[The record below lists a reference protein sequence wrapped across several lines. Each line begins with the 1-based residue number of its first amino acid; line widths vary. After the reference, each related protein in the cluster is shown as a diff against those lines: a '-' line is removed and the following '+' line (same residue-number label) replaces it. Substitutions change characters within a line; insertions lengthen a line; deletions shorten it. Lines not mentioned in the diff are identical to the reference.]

1 MQEKN
6 TNKKMVEAME
16 FFDEDNKPS
25 LDEMLKINEQMI
37 QSSKNK
43 KQSATSHPN
52 NQQQYIPIKPFPN
65 FREKQLD
72 VVTPIINTGIPQSV
86 VKPSA
91 NNCPQIIPP
100 QIIQDVVVESK
111 KTKTNGLTAYDVAS
125 TFKKQVPLFFLGK
138 SARMYNG
145 CFYFKASE
153 LDVRR
158 MIRRT
163 CAREVVPVGT
173 SNFVKQV
180 YDALLLEPDLIAE
193 VLPECHSISFL
204 DGVYDLK
211 SGVFYNHSPN
221 IFTSYIVN
229 GRYRVLNNHCPIFD
243 EFLNDITGGDIGIKQ
258 RIWEMIGY
266 IISPDMNAKKFFVLQ
281 GCGNSGKSVLSD
293 FIRGLF
299 NPEAVFSLDVHDLNQ
314 RFAVA
319 ELEGKAVCISPDLPS
334 GPLDNICASKI
345 KQLSGNDIVSADVRY
360 EGRTEFRCTA
370 KFVLATNH
378 ALLIKENDP
387 PFFDRAV
394 AIPFLN
400 TIPVEKRDPLLL
412 EKLKY
417 EQSVIIKKALEAYFR
432 LRENHYIFSGNYELN
447 SAQVLYQNN
456 DIGADVKSAIYSF
469 LRNEFV
475 ACDESGVFTQDAYN
489 AFVNKYGFIH
499 INLFSPNFAHYAE
512 EIFRAQKA
520 RARQEGN
527 KNPISYIKGIKFKE
541 VQL

>member
-1 MQEKN
+1 MSNNSNDNNLIEA
-6 TNKKMVEAME
+6 VE
-16 FFDEDNKPS
+16 FYDEDSKPS

-43 KQSATSHPN
+43 NQSATSHPN

-72 VVTPIINTGIPQSV
+72 VVTPIINTGIPQPV

-100 QIIQDVVVESK
+100 QIIQDVVVETK

-145 CFYFKASE
+145 LFYFKASE

-180 YDALLLEPDLIAE
+180 YDALVLEPDLIAE
-193 VLPECHSISFL
+193 VLPECHSISFI

-221 IFTSYIVN
+221 IFTSYIVD

-243 EFLNDITGGDIGIKQ
+243 KFLDDITGGNIGIKQ
-258 RIWEMIGY
+258 RIWEMLGY
-266 IISPDMNAKKFFVLQ
+266 IISPDMSAKKFFVLQ

-334 GPLDNICASKI
+334 GPLDNICTSKL
-345 KQLSGNDIVSADVRY
+345 KQLSGNDIISADVRY

-378 ALLIKENDP
+378 PLLTKESDQA
-387 PFFDRAV
+387 FVDRIV
-394 AIPFLN
+394 AIPFLY
-400 TIPVEKRDPLLL
+400 TTPIEKRDPLLL
-412 EKLKY
+412 EKLRY
-417 EQSVIIKKALEAYFR
+417 EQSVIINKALDAYLK
-432 LRENHYIFSGNYELN
+432 LRERHYVFSGDYELN

-456 DIGADVKSAIYSF
+456 DIVVDVKSAIYSF
-469 LRNEFV
+469 LRNGFIVCE
-475 ACDESGVFTQDAYN
+475 ESGVFTQEAYE
-489 AFVNKYGFIH
+489 AFVSQYGSIH
-499 INLFSPNFAHYAE
+499 INLFSQNFAHYAG
-512 EIFRAQKA
+512 EIFGAKKSRS
-520 RARQEGN
+520 RQDGD
-527 KNPISYIKGIKFKE
+527 KNPTSYIKGIKFKE
-541 VQL
+541 VQ

>member
-1 MQEKN
+1 MKN
-6 TNKKMVEAME
+6 NLNDNNLIEAME
-16 FFDEDNKPS
+16 FFDKDNKPS
-25 LDEMLKINEQMI
+25 LNEIVKINEQMV
-37 QSSKNK
+37 QASKAKN
-43 KQSATSHPN
+43 QLTTPQHES
-52 NQQQYIPIKPFPN
+52 QQQNIPIKPFPD
-65 FREKQLD
+65 FRKNKID
-72 VVTPIINTGIPQSV
+72 VVTPTTNNEIPQPV
-86 VKPSA
+86 VKSPS
-91 NNCPQIIPP
+91 NDCPQIIPP
-100 QIIQDVVVESK
+100 QIIQDVVVETK
-111 KTKTNGLTAYDVAS
+111 KTKTNGLTAYDVAG
-125 TFKKQVPLFFLGK
+125 TFKKQVPLLFLGK

-145 CFYFKASE
+145 YFYFKASE

-180 YDALLLEPDLIAE
+180 YDALVLEPDLIAE

-243 EFLNDITGGDIGIKQ
+243 KFLDDITGCDRGIKQ

-266 IISPDMNAKKFFVLQ
+266 IISPDMSAKKFFVLQ

-334 GPLDNICASKI
+334 GPLDNICTSKL
-345 KQLSGNDIVSADVRY
+345 KQLSGNDIISADVRY

-378 ALLIKENDP
+378 PLLTKESDQA
-387 PFFDRAV
+387 FVDRIV
-394 AIPFLN
+394 AIPFLY
-400 TIPVEKRDPLLL
+400 TTPIEKRDPLLL
-412 EKLKY
+412 EKLRY
-417 EQSVIIKKALEAYFR
+417 EQSIIINKALDAYLK
-432 LRENHYIFSGNYELN
+432 LRERHYVFSGDYELN

-456 DIGADVKSAIYSF
+456 DIVVDVKSAIYSF
-469 LRNEFV
+469 LRNGFV
-475 ACDESGVFTQDAYN
+475 VCEESGVFTQDAYE
-489 AFVNKYGFIH
+489 AFVSQYGSIH
-499 INLFSPNFAHYAE
+499 INLFSQNFAHYAG
-512 EIFRAQKA
+512 EIFGAKKA
-520 RARQEGN
+520 RSRQDGD
-527 KNPISYIKGIKFKE
+527 KNPTSYIKGIKFKE
-541 VQL
+541 VQ

>member
-1 MQEKN
+1 MNNNSNDNNLIEA
-6 TNKKMVEAME
+6 VE
-16 FFDEDNKPS
+16 FYDEDTKPS
-25 LDEMLKINEQMI
+25 LDEMIKINELMI
-37 QSSKNK
+37 QASKNK
-43 KQSATSHPN
+43 NQSATSHPN

-100 QIIQDVVVESK
+100 QIIQDVVVETK

-145 CFYFKASE
+145 LFYFKASE

-180 YDALLLEPDLIAE
+180 YDALVLEPDLIAE
-193 VLPECHSISFL
+193 VLPECHSISFI

-221 IFTSYIVN
+221 IFTSYIVD

-243 EFLNDITGGDIGIKQ
+243 KFLDDITGGNIGIKQ
-258 RIWEMIGY
+258 RIWEMLGY
-266 IISPDMNAKKFFVLQ
+266 IISPDMSAKKFFVLQ

-334 GPLDNICASKI
+334 GPLDNICTSKL
-345 KQLSGNDIVSADVRY
+345 KQLSGNDIISADVRY

-378 ALLIKENDP
+378 PLLTKESDQA
-387 PFFDRAV
+387 FVDRIV
-394 AIPFLN
+394 AIPFLY
-400 TIPVEKRDPLLL
+400 TTPIEKRDPLLL
-412 EKLKY
+412 EKLRY
-417 EQSVIIKKALEAYFR
+417 EQSVIINKALDAYLK
-432 LRENHYIFSGNYELN
+432 LRERHYVFSGDYELN

-456 DIGADVKSAIYSF
+456 DIVVDVKSAIYSF
-469 LRNEFV
+469 LRNGFIVCE
-475 ACDESGVFTQDAYN
+475 ESGVFTQEAYE
-489 AFVNKYGFIH
+489 AFVSQYGSIH
-499 INLFSPNFAHYAE
+499 INLFSQNFAHYAG
-512 EIFRAQKA
+512 EIFGAKKSRS
-520 RARQEGN
+520 RQDGD
-527 KNPISYIKGIKFKE
+527 KNPTSYIKGIKFKE
-541 VQL
+541 VQ